1 MVHSRPVFIFIAL
14 GAASIAGAAP
24 LRLAPSV
31 EPASQEAASCTH
43 FDRNTPESVNPHD
56 CSEIELNVSSG
67 EHYVL
72 DMNSFHSSRDSSGIV
87 PLPPFDSR
95 SSQEHVDADAASVPS
110 VESRAPYP
118 SGPFDSPLGQERVV
132 AVTVNVPGIGSR
144 APHSA
149 HRFHSPPIQERADAD
164 HTASVPGIASH
175 APHPSDPFHSLLIQ
189 DHVDTDDTSALS
201 IESRAS
207 RPSGPFHSPSIEERV
222 DDVTASV
229 PSIESHAPYPSAPFH
244 SLAIQKRADADDA
257 ASVPGIESRATS
269 TSGPLE
275 VIGSSFSILSS
286 DTSSAPGAHRPFRTR
301 TDTDIAGADDTAP
314 LALHIPV
321 PLQPTCAAALPDQHK
336 DAREQGDTIIGAL
349 SIASHVPDCSGPLHH
364 SAVSVAHTLVQERTI
379 TDIATLTIES
389 RSPNP
394 AGPPVVS
401 SDHYVSLLPERASAK
416 DVINVINRF
425 TGSYE
430 RDIQGITTWMQFVE
444 TNSGKLWLEIKEA
457 LPQSRPDIHRL
468 GVKIEI
474 ISDIILA
481 RLGPVSNCI
490 PLQVYEELNLWDNHS
505 CDRYIRRAKTWYI
518 FEHNE
523 IGMLV
528 LRLSTRINREQ
539 PPHLPALPT
548 LKDMVYEDFQGL
560 TAYTKAQHRM
570 EAIFTNGAFQFAAS
584 LQAARGDMSEFRKQN
599 TECYQRY
606 HYMVQ
611 NSPQDVADALRN
623 RMEQILKTWRQD

>member
-1 MVHSRPVFIFIAL
+1 MVRSRPVLIFVAL
-14 GAASIAGAAP
+14 GAASIATAAP

-31 EPASQEAASCTH
+31 EHASQEAASCAH
-43 FDRNTPESVNPHD
+43 FDRDTPESVNPHD

-72 DMNSFHSSRDSSGIV
+72 DMNSFPSRRDPSGINL
-87 PLPPFDSR
+87 LPPFNYPSSQDDDTSVLSIESR
-95 SSQEHVDADAASVPS
+95 APHPYGPFHSPSSQEHADADTASAPGI
-110 VESRAPYP
+110 ESRALHP
-118 SGPFDSPLGQERVV
+118 SGPFVSPSSEE
-132 AVTVNVPGIGSR
+132 
-144 APHSA
+144 H
-149 HRFHSPPIQERADAD
+149 ADAD
-164 HTASVPGIASH
+164 TASVTGIASH
-175 APHPSDPFHSLLIQ
+175 APRPSGPFHSPSIEER
-189 DHVDTDDTSALS
+189 VDDTTASVPS

-222 DDVTASV
+222 DDETATASV
-229 PSIESHAPYPSAPFH
+229 PSIKSHAPYPSAPFH
-244 SLAIQKRADADDA
+244 SLAIQERADADDA
-257 ASVPGIESRATS
+257 ASLPGVESRATS

-321 PLQPTCAAALPDQHK
+321 PLQPTSAAALPDQHK

-364 SAVSVAHTLVQERTI
+364 SSVSVAHTLVQERTI

-394 AGPPVVS
+394 TGPPVVS

-490 PLQVYEELNLWDNHS
+490 PQVYEELNLWDNHS

-518 FEHNE
+518 FEHKE
-523 IGMLV
+523 MGMLV
-528 LRLSTRINREQ
+528 LRLSTRINCEQ

-570 EAIFTNGAFQFAAS
+570 EAIFTNGASQFAAS

-623 RMEQILKTWRQD
+623 RMEQILKTWR